1 METNKREIDKQ
12 LLIEFQ
18 ESVLYKFKLLCEKDG
33 ITPDFY
39 TLIDF
44 LFQTNIIKDLTI
56 AKFMVMELYPAALF
70 ENESKMNAIMDISIS
85 TGLSEKTVYNMI
97 QHPESFG
104 YGISKKRNKKNY
116 NK

>member
-18 ESVLYKFKLLCEKDG
+18 ESVLYKFKALCEKDG

-70 ENESKMNAIMDISIS
+70 ENESKMNAILDISIQALY
-85 TGLSEKTVYNMI
+85 GVERKNGV
-97 QHPESFG
+97 QHDSAPR
-104 YGISKKRNKKNY
+104 ILWLWNQQKKE
-116 NK
+116 

>member
-18 ESVLYKFKLLCEKDG
+18 ESVLYKFKYLCEKDG

-70 ENESKMNAIMDISIS
+70 ENESKMNAIMDISIN

>member
-1 METNKREIDKQ
+1 MDNEKKEVTRELFLEFERSLLNKYVTFCQKEGTTID
-12 LLIEFQ
+12 I
-18 ESVLYKFKLLCEKDG
+18 YN
-33 ITPDFY
+33 
-39 TLIDF
+39 LIDF
-44 LFQTNIIKDLTI
+44 LFQINIIKDVTV
-56 AKFMVMELYPAALF
+56 AKFMVMELYPAALL
-70 ENESKMNAIMDISIS
+70 ENESKMNAIMDISIQ

>member
-1 METNKREIDKQ
+1 MSNEKKEVTRELFLEFERSLLNKYVTFCQKEGTTID
-12 LLIEFQ
+12 I
-18 ESVLYKFKLLCEKDG
+18 YN
-33 ITPDFY
+33 
-39 TLIDF
+39 LIDF
-44 LFQTNIIKDLTI
+44 LYKTNIIKDLTI

-70 ENESKMNAIMDISIS
+70 ENESKMNAILDISIQ

-104 YGISKKRNKKNY
+104 YGISKKRNKKNN

>member
-1 METNKREIDKQ
+1 MNNEKNNIDKE

-18 ESVLYKFKLLCEKDG
+18 ESILQKFKALCDKDN
-33 ITPDFY
+33 ITKDFY

-44 LFQTNIIKDLTI
+44 LYKTNIIKDLTI
-56 AKFMVMELYPAALF
+56 AKFMVMELYPSALF
-70 ENESKMNAIMDISIS
+70 ENESKMNAILDISIR

-104 YGISKKRNKKNY
+104 YGISKKRNKKNN

>member
-1 METNKREIDKQ
+1 METNKREIDKH
-12 LLIEFQ
+12 LLTEFT
-18 ESVLYKFKLLCEKDG
+18 ESVLNRYKSLCEKER

-70 ENESKMNAIMDISIS
+70 ENESKMNAIMDISIQ

>member
-1 METNKREIDKQ
+1 MNNEKNHIDKD
-12 LLIEFQ
+12 LLVAFQ
-18 ESVLYKFKLLCEKDG
+18 ESILNKFVDLCLKDK
-33 ITPDFY
+33 ITPDFH

-44 LFQTNIIKDLTI
+44 LYQTNVIKDLTI

-70 ENESKMNAIMDISIS
+70 ENESKMNAIMDISIQ

-104 YGISKKRNKKNY
+104 YGISKKRNKKNN

>member
-1 METNKREIDKQ
+1 MNNEKNNIEKE

-18 ESVLYKFKLLCEKDG
+18 ESILGKFKALCDKDD
-33 ITPDFY
+33 ITLDFY

-44 LFQTNIIKDLTI
+44 LYQTNVIKDLTI
-56 AKFMVMELYPAALF
+56 AKYMVMELYPAALF
-70 ENESKMNAIMDISIS
+70 ENESKMNAILDISIR

-104 YGISKKRNKKNY
+104 YGISKKRNKKNN

>member
-1 METNKREIDKQ
+1 MNNEKNNIDKE

-18 ESVLYKFKLLCEKDG
+18 ESILDKFVDLCRKDK

-44 LFQTNIIKDLTI
+44 LYQTNVIKDLTI

-70 ENESKMNAIMDISIS
+70 ENESKMNAILDISIR

-104 YGISKKRNKKNY
+104 YGISKKRNKKNN

>member
-12 LLIEFQ
+12 LLMEFQ
-18 ESVLYKFKLLCEKDG
+18 ESVLYKFRSLCEKDG

-44 LFQTNIIKDLTI
+44 LFQTNIIKNLTI
-56 AKFMVMELYPAALF
+56 AKFMVMELYPASLC
-70 ENESKMNAIMDISIS
+70 ENESKMNAIMDISIQ

>member
-1 METNKREIDKQ
+1 MDNEKNNINKD

-18 ESVLYKFKLLCEKDG
+18 ESILQKFKALCDKDNT
-33 ITPDFY
+33 TPDFY

-44 LFQTNIIKDLTI
+44 LYQTNVIKDLTV

-70 ENESKMNAIMDISIS
+70 ENESKMNAIMDISIQ

-104 YGISKKRNKKNY
+104 YGISKKRNKKNN

>member
-1 METNKREIDKQ
+1 MSNEKNNIDKE
-12 LLIEFQ
+12 LLKEFQ
-18 ESVLYKFKLLCEKDG
+18 ESILDKFKALSDKDN

-44 LFQTNIIKDLTI
+44 LYQTNVIKDLTI

-70 ENESKMNAIMDISIS
+70 ENESKMNAIMDISIQ

>member
-1 METNKREIDKQ
+1 MNNEKNNIDKE

-18 ESVLYKFKLLCEKDG
+18 ESILQKFKALCDKDN
-33 ITPDFY
+33 ITKDFY

-44 LFQTNIIKDLTI
+44 LYKTNIIKDLTI

-70 ENESKMNAIMDISIS
+70 ENESKMNAILDISIR

-104 YGISKKRNKKNY
+104 YGISKKRNKKNN

>member
-1 METNKREIDKQ
+1 METNKREIDKH
-12 LLIEFQ
+12 LLTEFTD
-18 ESVLYKFKLLCEKDG
+18 SVLHRYKTLCEKEG

-70 ENESKMNAIMDISIS
+70 ENESKMNAIMDISIQ

>member
-1 METNKREIDKQ
+1 MNNEKNNIDKE
-12 LLIEFQ
+12 LLKEFQ
-18 ESVLYKFKLLCEKDG
+18 ESILQKFKALCDKDN

-44 LFQTNIIKDLTI
+44 LYQTNVIKDLTI

-70 ENESKMNAIMDISIS
+70 ENESKMNAILDISIR

-104 YGISKKRNKKNY
+104 YGISKKRNKKNN